1 MTQFISGFTK
11 SDTFPC
17 LINSLIA
24 VFDVF
29 FYFWSRCCSRFC
41 FDKWGWQRLLLWH
54 NFVGN
59 YFSRNDGCI
68 GIFTVFK
75 KVKVFDPSKSLFMTE
90 PLFFRRNVLIT
101 REIWKNNN
109 KTRPAFSRTGL
120 GLTEFKFAF
129 LREIKRSRERLRERK
144 REKRNNFKPEWHRQT
159 RS

>member
-24 VFDVF
+24 VFEGFSIFGRGAAVAFVSTNEAGSD
-29 FYFWSRCCSRFC
+29 YCCGTTS
-41 FDKWGWQRLLLWH
+41 LETISAEMTVAL
-54 NFVGN
+54 
-59 YFSRNDGCI
+59 

-75 KVKVFDPSKSLFMTE
+75 KVKVFDPSKSFYDGAT
-90 PLFFRRNVLIT
+90 FFRRNVLLT

-144 REKRNNFKPEWHRQT
+144 REKRNNFKPE
-159 RS
+159 